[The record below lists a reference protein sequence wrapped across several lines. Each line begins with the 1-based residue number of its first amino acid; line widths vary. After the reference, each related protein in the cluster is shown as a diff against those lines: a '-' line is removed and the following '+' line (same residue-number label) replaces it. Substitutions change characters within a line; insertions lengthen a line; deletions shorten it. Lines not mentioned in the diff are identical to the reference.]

1 MVLNY
6 IWLFFFFAAFATGLV
21 QTVVLGRTDIFPE
34 MLKATFD
41 SSKLAFDISIGLTGA
56 LTLWMGLMK
65 VGEEGGAV
73 KILSR
78 IVRPFFSKLFPE
90 IPKDHPVYGTMMMNF
105 SANMLGLDNAA
116 TPVGLKTMQQ
126 LQELNPEKEKAS
138 NAQIMFLVLN
148 TSGLTLIPI
157 SVMVYR
163 AQLGAANPADVF
175 LPILLTTFFSTL
187 SGLVAVALVQK
198 IRLRQKAILIPLA
211 GITLVIFTL
220 LHVVSK
226 MPQEDV
232 AQWSS
237 FTASFLLL
245 SIILSFLGLGVY
257 RRINVYESFISGAK
271 EGFSIAVRI
280 IPYLVAILVAIAV
293 FRTSGAMELI
303 MDGIRAA
310 VYATGLD
317 QYINIG
323 FVDALPTA
331 MMKPLSGSGARGM
344 MVETMDNFGADSF
357 AGRLASTFQG
367 ATDTTFYVIAV
378 YFGSVGIR
386 NTRHAVTC
394 GLIADAAGILAAMV
408 IATIFFG

>member
-6 IWLFFFFAAFATGLV
+6 IWLFFFFAAFVTGVV
-21 QTVVLGRTDIFPE
+21 QTLFLGRTDVFPE
-34 MLKATFD
+34 MLTATFD
-41 SSKLAFDISIGLTGA
+41 SSKLAFEISIGLTGA

-73 KILSR
+73 QILSR
-78 IVRPFFSKLFPE
+78 VVRPFFSKLFPD

-187 SGLVAVALVQK
+187 AGLVAVALVQK
-198 IRLRQKAILIPLA
+198 IRLWQKAIVLPLA
-211 GITLVIFTL
+211 GITLLIFTL

-226 MPQEDV
+226 MPQQEV

-245 SIILSFLGLGVY
+245 SIILSFLSLGVY
-257 RRINVYESFISGAK
+257 RRINVYETFISGAK

-303 MDGIRAA
+303 MDGVKSA
-310 VYATGLD
+310 VLATGLN
-317 QYINIG
+317 QFINIG

-344 MVETMDNFGADSF
+344 MVETMENFGADSF

-386 NTRHAVTC
+386 NSRYAITC
-394 GLIADAAGILAAMV
+394 GLIADAAGILAAMI